1 MGVASLVMGILALVV
16 CWIPCFGA
24 WALLFAILGI
34 IFGAVG
40 IVKAKKTNKG
50 KGQSIAGLVCSIIAT
65 TVVVLWI
72 FVIAAAADEA
82 ANIDAKELN
91 EAMKALQSL

>member
-16 CWIPCFGA
+16 CWIPCLGD
-24 WALLFAILGI
+24 WAILFAILGI

-50 KGQSIAGLVCSIIAT
+50 KGLSIAGLVCSIIAT

-72 FVIAAAADEA
+72 FVISAAKEA
-82 ANIDAKELN
+82 ANIDDEEFKD
-91 EAMKALQSL
+91 AMKALQSL

>member
-1 MGVASLVMGILALVV
+1 MGVASLVMGILALVI
-16 CWIPCFGA
+16 CWIPCLSD
-24 WALLFAILGI
+24 WAILFAILGI

-50 KGQSIAGLVCSIIAT
+50 KGLSIAGLVCSIVAT
-65 TVVVLWI
+65 TVVVLWV
-72 FVIAAAADEA
+72 FVIAAAKEA
-82 ANIDAKELN
+82 ANINDKELN

>member
-65 TVVVLWI
+65 VVVVIWI
-72 FVIAAAADEA
+72 FVIAAAANEA
-82 ANIDAKELN
+82 ADIDAKELN

>member
-40 IVKAKKTNKG
+40 IVKAKKTNTG
-50 KGQSIAGLVCSIIAT
+50 KGQSIAGLVCSIVAT

-72 FVIAAAADEA
+72 FVFAAAANEA
-82 ANIDAKELN
+82 ANIDTKELN
-91 EAMKALQSL
+91 DAMKALQSL

>member
-16 CWIPCFGA
+16 CWIPCFSD
-24 WALLFAILGI
+24 WAILFAILGI

-40 IVKAKKTNKG
+40 IVKAKKTSKG
-50 KGQSIAGLVCSIIAT
+50 KGLSIAGLVCSIVAT
-65 TVVVLWI
+65 TVVVLWV
-72 FVIAAAADEA
+72 FVIAAAKEA
-82 ANIDAKELN
+82 ANIDDKELN